1 MTDKRIP
8 PAAWKPG
15 ESGNPRGKPKGA
27 INRTTRLAL
36 ELFEGGIK
44 DIAAEVIKQAKDG
57 DLTAARLVLDKLVP
71 NARERAV
78 ELPGLPSTESPAGVA
93 DAQAA
98 ILQAVASGDLTPGE
112 AATLSGIVENR
123 RRTLE
128 TLELE
133 QRISAI
139 EAEQQKAGRK

>member
-1 MTDKRIP
+1 MTNKRTP

-27 INRTTRLAL
+27 INKTTRLAL

-44 DIAAEVIKQAKDG
+44 NIAEVVIKQAQDG

-78 ELPGLPSTESPAGVA
+78 ELPGLPSTENPAGVA
-93 DAQAA
+93 EAQAA

-123 RRTLE
+123 RKAIE
-128 TLELE
+128 TQELE
-133 QRISAI
+133 QRIRAI
-139 EAEQQKAGRK
+139 EQRQ

>member
-1 MTDKRIP
+1 MTNKRIP

-27 INRTTRLAL
+27 INKTTRLAL

-44 DIAAEVIKQAKDG
+44 NIAEVVIKQAQDG

-93 DAQAA
+93 EAQAA

-123 RRTLE
+123 RKAIE

-133 QRISAI
+133 QRIKAI
-139 EAEQQKAGRK
+139 EERQ

>member
-1 MTDKRIP
+1 MTNKRTP

-15 ESGNPRGKPKGA
+15 ESGKPRGKPKGA
-27 INRTTRLAL
+27 INKTTRLAL

-44 DIAAEVIKQAKDG
+44 NIAEVVIKQAQDG

-93 DAQAA
+93 EAQAA

-123 RRTLE
+123 RKAIE

-133 QRISAI
+133 QRIKAI
-139 EAEQQKAGRK
+139 EERQ

>member
-1 MTDKRIP
+1 MTNKRTP

-27 INRTTRLAL
+27 INKTTRLAL

-44 DIAAEVIKQAKDG
+44 DIAAEVIKQAKNG

-93 DAQAA
+93 EAQAA
-98 ILQAVASGDLTPGE
+98 ILQAVAAGDLTPGE

-123 RRTLE
+123 RKAIE
-128 TLELE
+128 TRELEL
-133 QRISAI
+133 RIQAL
-139 EAEQQKAGRK
+139 EERP

>member
-1 MTDKRIP
+1 MTNKRTP
-8 PAAWKPG
+8 SAAWKPG

-27 INRTTRLAL
+27 INKTTRLAL
-36 ELFEGGIK
+36 ALFEGGIK
-44 DIAAEVIKQAKDG
+44 NIAEVVIKQAQDG

-78 ELPGLPSTESPAGVA
+78 ELPGLPSTENPAGVA
-93 DAQAA
+93 EAQAA

-123 RRTLE
+123 RKAIE
-128 TLELE
+128 TQELE
-133 QRISAI
+133 QRIRAI
-139 EAEQQKAGRK
+139 EQRQ

>member
-1 MTDKRIP
+1 MTNKRIP

-27 INRTTRLAL
+27 INKTTRLAL

-44 DIAAEVIKQAKDG
+44 NIAEVVIKQAKDG

-98 ILQAVASGDLTPGE
+98 ILQAVAAGDLTPGE

-123 RRTLE
+123 RKAIE
-128 TLELE
+128 TQELEL
-133 QRISAI
+133 RIQAL
-139 EAEQQKAGRK
+139 EDRP

>member
-1 MTDKRIP
+1 MTNKRIP

-27 INRTTRLAL
+27 INKTTRLAL

-44 DIAAEVIKQAKDG
+44 NIAEVVIKQAQEG

-78 ELPGLPSTESPAGVA
+78 ELPGLPSTENPAGVA
-93 DAQAA
+93 EAQAA
-98 ILQAVASGDLTPGE
+98 ILHAVASGDLTPGE

-123 RRTLE
+123 RKAIE
-128 TLELE
+128 TQELEL
-133 QRISAI
+133 RIQAL
-139 EAEQQKAGRK
+139 EERP

>member
-1 MTDKRIP
+1 MTNKRTP

-27 INRTTRLAL
+27 INKTTRLAL

-44 DIAAEVIKQAKDG
+44 NIAEVVIKQAQDG

-93 DAQAA
+93 EAQAA

-123 RRTLE
+123 RKAIE

-133 QRISAI
+133 QRIKAI
-139 EAEQQKAGRK
+139 EERQ

>member
-1 MTDKRIP
+1 MTNKRTP

-27 INRTTRLAL
+27 INKTTRLAL

-44 DIAAEVIKQAKDG
+44 NIAEVVIKQAQDG

-93 DAQAA
+93 EAQAA

-123 RRTLE
+123 RKAIE
-128 TLELE
+128 TQELE
-133 QRISAI
+133 QRIRAI
-139 EAEQQKAGRK
+139 EQRQ

>member
-1 MTDKRIP
+1 MTNKRIP

-27 INRTTRLAL
+27 INKTTRLAL

-44 DIAAEVIKQAKDG
+44 NIAEVVIKQAQEG

-123 RRTLE
+123 RKAIE
-128 TLELE
+128 TQELEL
-133 QRISAI
+133 RIQAL
-139 EAEQQKAGRK
+139 EERP

>member
-1 MTDKRIP
+1 MTNKPTP

-27 INRTTRLAL
+27 INKTTRLAL

-44 DIAAEVIKQAKDG
+44 NIAEVVIKQAQDG

-78 ELPGLPSTESPAGVA
+78 ELPGLPSTENPAGVA
-93 DAQAA
+93 EAQAA

-123 RRTLE
+123 RKAIE
-128 TLELE
+128 TQELE
-133 QRISAI
+133 QRIKAI
-139 EAEQQKAGRK
+139 EERQ

>member
-1 MTDKRIP
+1 MTNKPTP

-27 INRTTRLAL
+27 INKTTRLAL

-44 DIAAEVIKQAKDG
+44 NIAEVVIKQAQDG

-78 ELPGLPSTESPAGVA
+78 ELPGLPSTENPAGVA
-93 DAQAA
+93 EAQAA

-123 RRTLE
+123 RKAIE
-128 TLELE
+128 TQELE
-133 QRISAI
+133 QRIRAI
-139 EAEQQKAGRK
+139 EQRQ

>member
-1 MTDKRIP
+1 MTNKRTTT
-8 PAAWKPG
+8 AAWKPG

-27 INRTTRLAL
+27 INKTTRLAL

-44 DIAAEVIKQAKDG
+44 NIAEVVIKQAQDG

-78 ELPGLPSTESPAGVA
+78 ELPGLPSTENPAGVA
-93 DAQAA
+93 EAQAA

-123 RRTLE
+123 RKAIE
-128 TLELE
+128 TQELE
-133 QRISAI
+133 QRIRAI
-139 EAEQQKAGRK
+139 EQRQ

>member
-1 MTDKRIP
+1 MTNKRTP

-27 INRTTRLAL
+27 INKTTRLAL

-44 DIAAEVIKQAKDG
+44 NIAEVVIKQAQDG

-78 ELPGLPSTESPAGVA
+78 ELPGLPSTENPAGVA
-93 DAQAA
+93 EAQAA
-98 ILQAVASGDLTPGE
+98 ILQAVAAGDLTPGE

-123 RRTLE
+123 RKSIE
-128 TLELE
+128 TRELEL
-133 QRISAI
+133 RIQAL
-139 EAEQQKAGRK
+139 EERP

>member
-1 MTDKRIP
+1 MTNKRTP

-27 INRTTRLAL
+27 INKTTRLAL

-44 DIAAEVIKQAKDG
+44 NIAEVVIKQAQDG

-78 ELPGLPSTESPAGVA
+78 ELPGLPSTENPAGVA
-93 DAQAA
+93 EAQAA
-98 ILQAVASGDLTPGE
+98 ILQAVASADLTPGE

-123 RRTLE
+123 RKAIE

-133 QRISAI
+133 QRIKAI
-139 EAEQQKAGRK
+139 EERQ

>member
-1 MTDKRIP
+1 MTNKRIP

-27 INRTTRLAL
+27 INKTTRLAL

-44 DIAAEVIKQAKDG
+44 NIAEVVIKQAQDG

-78 ELPGLPSTESPAGVA
+78 ELPGLPSTENPAGVA
-93 DAQAA
+93 EAQAA
-98 ILQAVASGDLTPGE
+98 ILQAVAAGDLTPGE

-123 RRTLE
+123 RKSIE
-128 TLELE
+128 TRELEL
-133 QRISAI
+133 RIQAL
-139 EAEQQKAGRK
+139 EERP

>member
-1 MTDKRIP
+1 MTNKRTP

-44 DIAAEVIKQAKDG
+44 NIAEVVIKQAQGG

-78 ELPGLPSTESPAGVA
+78 ELPGLPSTENPAGVA
-93 DAQAA
+93 EAQAA

-123 RRTLE
+123 RKAIE
-128 TLELE
+128 TQELE
-133 QRISAI
+133 QRIRAI
-139 EAEQQKAGRK
+139 EQRQ

>member
-1 MTDKRIP
+1 MTNKRTP

-27 INRTTRLAL
+27 INKTTRLAM

-44 DIAAEVIKQAKDG
+44 NIAEVVIKQAKDG
-57 DLTAARLVLDKLVP
+57 DLAAARLVLDKLVP

-93 DAQAA
+93 EAQAA

-112 AATLSGIVENR
+112 AATLSGIVESR
-123 RRTLE
+123 RKAIE
-128 TLELE
+128 TQELEL
-133 QRISAI
+133 RIQAL
-139 EAEQQKAGRK
+139 EERP

>member
-1 MTDKRIP
+1 MTNKRTP

-15 ESGNPRGKPKGA
+15 ESGNPRGKPKGC
-27 INRTTRLAL
+27 INKTTRLAL

-44 DIAAEVIKQAKDG
+44 NIAEVVIKQAQDG

-78 ELPGLPSTESPAGVA
+78 ELPGLPSTENPAGVA
-93 DAQAA
+93 EAQAA

-123 RRTLE
+123 RKAIE

-133 QRISAI
+133 QRIKAI
-139 EAEQQKAGRK
+139 EERQ

>member
-1 MTDKRIP
+1 M
-8 PAAWKPG
+8 
-15 ESGNPRGKPKGA
+15 
-27 INRTTRLAL
+27 AL

-44 DIAAEVIKQAKDG
+44 NIAEVVIKQAQDG

-78 ELPGLPSTESPAGVA
+78 ELPGLPSTENPAGVA
-93 DAQAA
+93 EAQAA

-123 RRTLE
+123 RKAIE
-128 TLELE
+128 TQELE
-133 QRISAI
+133 QRIRAI
-139 EAEQQKAGRK
+139 EQRQ

>member
-1 MTDKRIP
+1 MTNKRTP

-27 INRTTRLAL
+27 INKTTRLAL

-44 DIAAEVIKQAKDG
+44 NIAEVVIKQAQDG

-78 ELPGLPSTESPAGVA
+78 ELPGLPSTENPAGVA
-93 DAQAA
+93 EAQAA

-123 RRTLE
+123 RKAIE
-128 TLELE
+128 TRELEL
-133 QRISAI
+133 RIQAL
-139 EAEQQKAGRK
+139 EERP

>member
-1 MTDKRIP
+1 MTNKRTP

-27 INRTTRLAL
+27 INKTTRLAL

-44 DIAAEVIKQAKDG
+44 NIAEVVIKQAQDG

-78 ELPGLPSTESPAGVA
+78 ELPGLPSTENPAGA
-93 DAQAA
+93 AAAQAA

-123 RRTLE
+123 RKAIE
-128 TLELE
+128 TQELE
-133 QRISAI
+133 QRIRAI
-139 EAEQQKAGRK
+139 EQRQ

>member
-1 MTDKRIP
+1 MTNKRIP

-27 INRTTRLAL
+27 INKTTRLAL

-44 DIAAEVIKQAKDG
+44 NIAEVVIKQAQDG

-78 ELPGLPSTESPAGVA
+78 ELPGLPSTENPAGVA
-93 DAQAA
+93 EAQAA

-123 RRTLE
+123 RKAIE

-133 QRISAI
+133 QRIKAI
-139 EAEQQKAGRK
+139 EERQ

>member
-1 MTDKRIP
+1 MTNKRTP

-27 INRTTRLAL
+27 INKTTRLAL

-44 DIAAEVIKQAKDG
+44 NIAEVVIKQAQDG

-78 ELPGLPSTESPAGVA
+78 ELPGLPSTENPAGVA
-93 DAQAA
+93 EAQAA

-123 RRTLE
+123 RKAIE

-133 QRISAI
+133 QRIKAI
-139 EAEQQKAGRK
+139 EERQ

>member
-8 PAAWKPG
+8 SAAWKPG

-27 INRTTRLAL
+27 INKTTRLAL

-44 DIAAEVIKQAKDG
+44 DIAAEVIAQAKAG

-93 DAQAA
+93 EAQAA
-98 ILQAVASGDLTPGE
+98 ILQAVAAGDLTPGE

-123 RRTLE
+123 RKAIE

-133 QRISAI
+133 KRIAQL
-139 EAEQQKAGRK
+139 EKRQ

>member
-1 MTDKRIP
+1 MTNKRIP

-27 INRTTRLAL
+27 INKTTRLAL
-36 ELFEGGIK
+36 ELFEHGIK
-44 DIAAEVIKQAKDG
+44 NIAEVVIKQAQDG

-93 DAQAA
+93 EAQAA

-123 RRTLE
+123 RKAIE
-128 TLELE
+128 TQELEL
-133 QRISAI
+133 RIQVL
-139 EAEQQKAGRK
+139 EERP

>member
-1 MTDKRIP
+1 MTNKRTP

-27 INRTTRLAL
+27 INKTTRLAL
-36 ELFEGGIK
+36 VLFEDGIK

-93 DAQAA
+93 EAQAA

-123 RRTLE
+123 RKAIE
-128 TLELE
+128 TQELEL
-133 QRISAI
+133 RIQVL
-139 EAEQQKAGRK
+139 EERP

>member
-1 MTDKRIP
+1 MTNKPTP

-27 INRTTRLAL
+27 INKTTRLAL

-44 DIAAEVIKQAKDG
+44 NIAEVVIKQAQDG

-78 ELPGLPSTESPAGVA
+78 ELPGLPSTENPAGVA
-93 DAQAA
+93 EAQAA

-123 RRTLE
+123 RKAIE

-133 QRISAI
+133 QRIKAI
-139 EAEQQKAGRK
+139 EERQ

>member
-1 MTDKRIP
+1 MTNKRTP

-27 INRTTRLAL
+27 INKTTRLAL
-36 ELFEGGIK
+36 ALFEG
-44 DIAAEVIKQAKDG
+44 DIQNIAGVVIQQAKSG

-78 ELPGLPSTESPAGVA
+78 ELPGLPSTENPAGVA
-93 DAQAA
+93 EAQAA
-98 ILQAVASGDLTPGE
+98 ILQAVAAGDLTPGE

-123 RRTLE
+123 RKSIE
-128 TLELE
+128 TRELEL
-133 QRISAI
+133 RIQAL
-139 EAEQQKAGRK
+139 EERP